1 MGGFV
6 SVPDVIGDRSTGLRS
21 SKGAPRIPGLVLLGE
36 LGRGNDTIVY
46 RARREPVGDVEAS
59 HQEYA
64 VKVLGVAAS
73 VGEEARHR
81 FRREAAVLACV
92 DHPGVVRVHAVGDA
106 DGRPYLVMELVEGR
120 SLAEV
125 LHGGTLTQAAA
136 AVLGAAVADALA
148 AAHRVGL
155 VHRDVKPHN
164 IMVRPDGRPML
175 IDFGLIDFG
184 PAATGADGQGLGVH
198 PSGTLAGTL
207 TYTSPEQCGLLH
219 RPVDGRSDL
228 YALGVVLYECLTGR
242 PPFLA
247 TDVGELMHLHAT
259 TAPPDP
265 RMFRPELST
274 GFVAVLG
281 RLLAK
286 DPDDRYPGAGAVAED
301 LRRLLPDTMRPRAGV
316 VPSGIDARSP
326 LPLVGREREL
336 AALLGHWRRASAG
349 AASLVVLEGASG
361 IGKSRLAEQL
371 VVEVRGRSGGRP
383 GPVILTVRATDG
395 AAPLAGL
402 RAAIDQYVRF
412 VERLPDGPR
421 AEVAQWLATAAEPV
435 VTLLQPLSPAL
446 AALLRLPESSDDAG
460 QHQFPAAVATFLA
473 ELARCAGGLFIRV
486 EDAHVLDTASAR
498 VLAQVLHEGDGTPVL
513 VVATSRGVAKA
524 TSLIASADMQALVD
538 ERILLG
544 PLHPSAVAELVERLS
559 GRMDLGRE
567 FAERVATAADGNPLA
582 VLQYFRAAVEGGLI
596 RPSWGRWIVDLD
608 GLASVRLPTDVVAFL
623 IGRLEQLS
631 APVRTILV
639 VAAALGV
646 RFDPTTLSAVSGA
659 SADDVRVTLD
669 EAGRL
674 RVVERRG
681 GGGFGFVHSGIR
693 RALLR
698 GADRVALR
706 SVHQRA
712 AELFTPRDA
721 TGPADPGRIYALARH
736 RMNGQVER
744 DPGAVVHACADAA
757 RQALADYSPIDAV
770 GYADE
775 AERVATTYR
784 LPLPPRF
791 DEMIGLALHQS
802 GRYAEALDRLSS
814 AVDRAG
820 DPLERGRLLID
831 VGHVHLSRWD
841 PTAADESF
849 SWALSVLGH
858 PLPRN
863 RTALALSSGW
873 SALVGVARMRTGLGA
888 GTASGP
894 ERERNRLVA
903 RALVGLANSAQF
915 GMRPRQMPAFAYRA
929 LLPAARIGPT
939 PEYVSVCG
947 LIGVVSAAAGHRGF
961 ARRAFVRAH
970 AAADALGQPQLTA
983 QTAMREQDA
992 QYLTGE
998 TAPDRTAALL
1008 GERGQWLDLFHY
1020 LNGIAVFC
1028 WQRLIRGDVVTAMA
1042 AYRSGAQRLVLSDED
1057 DPAFSLVGAAVT
1069 AACGRLTDAHEQLNQ
1084 LRELVAAREGDVDGL
1099 RVAVVMAETQV
1110 AVESGDL
1117 GAQFDA
1123 TLAWFAGLHLDPE
1136 AMLPIQRTVYVYQA
1150 YGRLEQCRRD
1160 RRRCRAEGGTPP
1172 SVDRK
1177 EARLDAARQAVAEL
1191 TAAAR
1196 GRNLQVH
1203 ALVAR
1208 AELTRLEGN
1217 PAAALESVLAA
1228 AGPIRAAS
1236 SVLAEYEAARTRA
1249 RALLE
1254 LGDPG
1259 AARRAARDAIDLA
1272 TEHGWP
1278 HRADWVRLE
1287 FELAGESP
1295 VGTYDPDWDISRSA
1309 ADRERLAALEQVSK
1323 AAAGELDVL
1332 GLARVGLDESIKILR
1347 AERGLL
1353 FLMDEETGQLE
1364 LWLGRDG
1371 RREDL
1376 EEPGGYATTLVD
1388 RVRMTRTELVIT
1400 GPEDGAAMGSASVLE
1415 HGLRSVVV
1423 APLELDGQLLGVVY
1437 LDSRVATGVFRPRDA
1452 GILTAICTHVAA
1464 ALETARAAEFAAGVR
1479 AVQQEQKTADLLRVA
1494 MTSVSGTLDPAMVLN
1509 RVHNALRAMLPGDVS
1524 WLVEQDEDGTLRLS
1538 GEAGFEQ
1545 VSPATLKL
1553 LLTVDSPMVVPIDG
1567 PSTLLVVP
1575 LTTAGNPPVR
1585 VGVVLLA
1592 ADGEDRFR
1600 PSHLGLAEALAT
1612 HGMTAYQNALLFQEV
1627 TRLATLDG
1635 LTGVANRRH
1644 FYEEATAI
1652 VEDEGPVAAIMV
1664 DIDHFKQVNDG
1675 HGHGVGDQ
1683 VIAEVA
1689 GRLRRVLAS
1698 GGWLGTGLAQSGPAG
1713 TAAALGRY
1721 GGEEFA
1727 VVLGG
1732 AAAERAARVAN
1743 ALHAAVRE
1751 LPIETDVGPL
1761 QITVSVG
1768 VHSKSGVDLGALL
1781 GYADEALYAAKRSG
1795 RDRVVVGNRRLPADA
1810 QDTA

>member
-6 SVPDVIGDRSTGLRS
+6 SVPDVIGDRSTGSRAS
-21 SKGAPRIPGLVLLGE
+21 EGAPRIPGLVLLGE
-36 LGRGNDTIVY
+36 IGRGNDTVVY
-46 RARREPVGDVEAS
+46 RARRDGPDVES
-59 HQEYA
+59 IQQYA
-64 VKVLGVAAS
+64 VKVLGLAAS
-73 VGEEARHR
+73 VGDEARHK

-92 DHPGVVRVHAVGDA
+92 DHPGVVRVHAVGEV

-125 LHGGTLTQAAA
+125 LHGGQLDQASA

-164 IMVRPDGRPML
+164 IMVRSDGRPML

-184 PAATGADGQGLGVH
+184 PAAAGGDAPGLGIR
-198 PSGTLAGTL
+198 PSGAIAGTL

-228 YALGVVLYECLTGR
+228 YSLGVVLYECVTGR

-247 TDVGELMHLHAT
+247 PDIGELMHLHAT

-265 RMFRPELST
+265 RMFRTDLSG
-274 GFVAVLG
+274 GFVSVLG

-286 DPDDRYPGAGAVAED
+286 DPDDRYPGALAVADD
-301 LRRLLPDTMRPRAGV
+301 LRRLLPDAAPPSAGV

-336 AALLGHWRRASAG
+336 AALLGYWRRTAAG
-349 AASLVVLEGASG
+349 TASLVVLEGAPG

-371 VVEVRGRSGGRP
+371 VVEVRARASGRP
-383 GPVILTVRATDG
+383 GPVILTARATDG

-402 RAAIDQYVRF
+402 RTAIDQYVRT
-412 VERLPDGPR
+412 VERLPDGAR
-421 AEVAQWLATAAEPV
+421 AEAHHWLTTAAAPV
-435 VTLLQPLSPAL
+435 ATLLQPLSPAL
-446 AALLRLPESSDDAG
+446 AGMLGLPAPVADDSG
-460 QHQFPAAVATFLA
+460 QHQFPAAVATFLS
-473 ELARCAGGLFIRV
+473 ELARCAGGLLIRV
-486 EDAHVLDTASAR
+486 EDAHVLDSASAR
-498 VLAQVLHEGDGTPVL
+498 VLAQILAERAGNPVMVL
-513 VVATSRGVAKA
+513 ATSRGVANA
-524 TSLIASADMQALVD
+524 TSLIASAEMQTLVD

-544 PLHPSAVAELVERLS
+544 PLHPTAVAELVERLS

-567 FAERVATAADGNPLA
+567 FAERIATATDGNPLA

-631 APVRTILV
+631 APVRAILV

-646 RFDPTTLSAVSGA
+646 RFDPGMLSAVSGA
-659 SADDVRVTLD
+659 SAEDVRVTLD

-681 GGGFGFVHSGIR
+681 GGDYGFVHSGIR

-698 GADRVALR
+698 GGDRMYLR
-706 SVHQRA
+706 AVHQAA
-712 AELFTPRDA
+712 AELLTPRDF
-721 TGPADPGRIYALARH
+721 TGPVDPGRIYAVARH

-744 DPGAVVHACADAA
+744 NPGAVVQACADAA

-784 LPLPPRF
+784 LPLPYRF
-791 DEMIGLALHQS
+791 DELIGLALHQS
-802 GRYAEALDRLSS
+802 GRYAEALDRLGS
-814 AVDRAG
+814 AIDRAD
-820 DPLERGRLLID
+820 DPLDRGRLLVD
-831 VGHVHLSRWD
+831 VGQVHLSRWD
-841 PTAADESF
+841 PTAADHAF

-863 RTALALSSGW
+863 RTSLALSSGL
-873 SALVGVARMRTGLGA
+873 SALVAVTRMRGGRTTG
-888 GTASGP
+888 TTTGP

-903 RALVGLANSAQF
+903 KALVGLAHSAQF
-915 GMRPRQMPAFAYRA
+915 GMRPRQVPTYALRA
-929 LLPAARIGPT
+929 LLPVARIGPT
-939 PEYVSVCG
+939 PEYVGVFG
-947 LIGVVSAAAGHRGF
+947 LLGMASAATGRRRIARRLF
-961 ARRAFVRAH
+961 ARAH
-970 AAADALGQPQLTA
+970 QAADALGQPQLTA
-983 QTAMREQDA
+983 QTALQEQDA
-992 QYLTGE
+992 RYLIGDN
-998 TAPDRTAALL
+998 APDRAAALL
-1008 GERGQWLDLFHY
+1008 GERGQWLDLFLY
-1020 LNGIAVFC
+1020 LNGTAVFC
-1028 WQRLIRGDVVTAMA
+1028 WQRLVRGDVVTALA
-1042 AYRSGAQRLVLSDED
+1042 AYRGGAQRLTLSDED
-1057 DPAFSLVGAAVT
+1057 DPAFALVGAAVT
-1069 AACGRLTDAHEQLNQ
+1069 AACGRLTDAHEQLAQ
-1084 LRELVAAREGDVDGL
+1084 LRELVAAREGDVSGL
-1099 RVAVVMAETQV
+1099 RVNTAMTETQV

-1117 GAQFDA
+1117 GERFDA
-1123 TLAWFAGLHLDPE
+1123 TLDWFARMGLEPGAL
-1136 AMLPIQRTVYVYQA
+1136 LPIQRTVYVYQA

-1160 RRRCRAEGGTPP
+1160 RHRRRAEGG
-1172 SVDRK
+1172 
-1177 EARLDAARQAVAEL
+1177 EAQGVGMRDEKLDAARRAVADL
-1191 TAAAR
+1191 AAAAR
-1196 GRNLQVH
+1196 GRSLQAH
-1203 ALVAR
+1203 ALVAK
-1208 AELTRLEGN
+1208 AELIRLEGN
-1217 PAAALESVLAA
+1217 PAGALEAALAA
-1228 AGPIRAAS
+1228 AGPIRTAS
-1236 SVLAEYEAARTRA
+1236 SALAEYEAARVRA
-1249 RALLE
+1249 RALLA

-1278 HRADWVRLE
+1278 HRSDWVRLE
-1287 FELAGESP
+1287 FELVGESP

-1323 AAAGELDVL
+1323 AAAGELDLL

-1353 FLMDEETGQLE
+1353 FLMDDETGRLE
-1364 LWLGRDG
+1364 LWLGRNA
-1371 RREDL
+1371 RKEDL
-1376 EEPGGYATTLVD
+1376 IQPGGYATTLVD
-1388 RVRMTRTELVIT
+1388 RVRMTRHELVIT
-1400 GPEDGAAMGSASVLE
+1400 GPEDGAALGSGSVLE
-1415 HGLRSVVV
+1415 YGLRSVVV
-1423 APLELDGQLLGVVY
+1423 APLELDGHLLGVVY
-1437 LDSRVATGVFRPRDA
+1437 LDSRVATGVFRPKDA
-1452 GILTAICTHVAA
+1452 AILTAICTHVAA

-1479 AVQQEQKTADLLRVA
+1479 AVQQEQKTADLLRIA
-1494 MTSVSGTLDPAMVLN
+1494 MTSVSGTLDPAMVLM
-1509 RVHNALRAMLPGDVS
+1509 RIHNALRAMLPGDVS
-1524 WLVEQDEDGTLRLS
+1524 WLVERDADGTLRLS

-1545 VSPATLKL
+1545 VKPETLKL
-1553 LLTVDSPMVVPIDG
+1553 LLTVDSPLVVPIDG
-1567 PSTLLVVP
+1567 PSSLLVVP
-1575 LTTAGNPPVR
+1575 LTIAENPPAR
-1585 VGVVLLA
+1585 IGVVLLA
-1592 ADGEDRFR
+1592 ADGEDAFR
-1600 PSHLGLAEALAT
+1600 DSHLGLAEALAT

-1644 FYEEATAI
+1644 FYEEAGAI
-1652 VEDEGPVAAIMV
+1652 VEAGGPTAAIMV

-1689 GRLRRVLAS
+1689 ARLKRVLDS
-1698 GGWLGTGLAQSGPAG
+1698 GGWLGTGLAESGPAG

-1732 AAAERAARVAN
+1732 AAAERAARVASG
-1743 ALHAAVRE
+1743 LHAAVRE
-1751 LPIETDVGPL
+1751 QPVETDTGPL
-1761 QITVSVG
+1761 PITVSVG
-1768 VHSKSGVDLGALL
+1768 VYSAAGTDLSALL
-1781 GYADEALYAAKRSG
+1781 GSADEALYAAKRGG
-1795 RDRVVVGNRRLPADA
+1795 RDRVVVGNRTLPADA
-1810 QDTA
+1810 QDSA